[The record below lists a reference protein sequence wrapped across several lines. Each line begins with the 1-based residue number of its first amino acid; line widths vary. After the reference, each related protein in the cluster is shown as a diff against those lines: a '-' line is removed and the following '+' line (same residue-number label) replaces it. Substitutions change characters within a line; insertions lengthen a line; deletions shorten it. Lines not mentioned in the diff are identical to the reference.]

1 MPRKTQQCS
10 KWGYQ
15 ENFKPVF
22 FFFFF
27 YEKIFFLKNYQN
39 PKKKI
44 YTLLDVFCTRRKPL
58 PLLFFVRLFLFCYLV
73 FAWFIFARSK
83 CFRNKS
89 KLAWNYPNN
98 LIYYT
103 TGVYP
108 YQPAYRKFICTH
120 LFLFA
125 IIWRISSFY
134 QNLFYLWESLLVVRI
149 FLNLFH
155 LCESMPLWK

>member
-1 MPRKTQQCS
+1 MRLSREFQAS
-10 KWGYQ
+10 
-15 ENFKPVF
+15 

-27 YEKIFFLKNYQN
+27 YEKILSVKKHQN
-39 PKKKI
+39 QKQTI
-44 YTLLDVFCTRRKPL
+44 STLLDVFCARRKQL
-58 PLLFFVRLFLFCYLV
+58 PLLFFVRLFFFCYLV

-83 CFRNKS
+83 FFRKKS

-103 TGVYP
+103 TEVYP
-108 YQPAYRKFICTH
+108 YQPTYREFICTH
-120 LFLFA
+120 LFLFV

-134 QNLFYLWESLLVVRI
+134 LNLFYLWESLLVVRI